1 MGRTSVPTEWPCSPV
16 PKPGLQERSTRIPR
30 ACNKLTADVH
40 SRPHRAGQP
49 HTGQSRQRSSELLA
63 QPRRPQLHGA
73 VLVVAWCQRPVLQE
87 TTNGTS
93 GPNPDKRVG
102 QQLCLPTLLSALT
115 LPHGPRSAWSPAPTQ
130 APSLA
135 RTERPLPVK
144 ERLAPASA
152 PRGGLF
158 SAGPDPRRHCP
169 CSQERESRSA
179 KELLLRAQE
188 NNSPPSR
195 RPSLGYAWGLS
206 RGPSR
211 PQQVSVTRFLPAG
224 PGTGHVA
231 ARLRPTQPQACGPP
245 AQTSELRTGVKSLLS
260 ATRVRPVRV
269 GGADSGTRP
278 SSATRRRERDPPGPA
293 HCPGLVSPPGLE
305 SALRS
310 AIVICGQNP
319 GHLGPA
325 RTHPGARGLR
335 GHTLQEAAGG
345 SCASCGSPAPW
356 ERA

>member
-93 GPNPDKRVG
+93 GPNPDKRIG

-158 SAGPDPRRHCP
+158 SAGPDPAGTVPAHRNQNREARRNC
-169 CSQERESRSA
+169 CSVRR
-179 KELLLRAQE
+179 KTRAL
-188 NNSPPSR
+188 PPDGPLWAMPGGCHEVPQGPNR
-195 RPSLGYAWGLS
+195 CLS
-206 RGPSR
+206 RGSFLLDR
-211 PQQVSVTRFLPAG
+211 EQVTWRQG
-224 PGTGHVA
+224 
-231 ARLRPTQPQACGPP
+231 
-245 AQTSELRTGVKSLLS
+245 
-260 ATRVRPVRV
+260 
-269 GGADSGTRP
+269 
-278 SSATRRRERDPPGPA
+278 
-293 HCPGLVSPPGLE
+293 
-305 SALRS
+305 
-310 AIVICGQNP
+310 
-319 GHLGPA
+319 
-325 RTHPGARGLR
+325 
-335 GHTLQEAAGG
+335 
-345 SCASCGSPAPW
+345 
-356 ERA
+356 

>member
-16 PKPGLQERSTRIPR
+16 PKPGLQEQSTRIPR

-115 LPHGPRSAWSPAPTQ
+115 LPHGPGSAWSPAPTQ

-144 ERLAPASA
+144 ERLAPAPA

-179 KELLLRAQE
+179 KELLLRAAAGKQQ
-188 NNSPPSR
+188 
-195 RPSLGYAWGLS
+195 PSLPTALSGLCLGAVTRSLKAPTGVCHEVPSCWTRNRS
-206 RGPSR
+206 RGGKAKTHTATS
-211 PQQVSVTRFLPAG
+211 
-224 PGTGHVA
+224 
-231 ARLRPTQPQACGPP
+231 LRAP
-245 AQTSELRTGVKSLLS
+245 RT
-260 ATRVRPVRV
+260 
-269 GGADSGTRP
+269 D
-278 SSATRRRERDPPGPA
+278 
-293 HCPGLVSPPGLE
+293 
-305 SALRS
+305 
-310 AIVICGQNP
+310 Q
-319 GHLGPA
+319 
-325 RTHPGARGLR
+325 
-335 GHTLQEAAGG
+335 
-345 SCASCGSPAPW
+345 
-356 ERA
+356 